1 MNKFAL
7 MGIAAAAATAS
18 MVAAAPAEAG
28 TFSTYGV
35 DEGRSTWETDLL
47 GLTTEPIL
55 TETFEGLATGG
66 GLGFSVTTDKLTAST
81 QGVGSIVDLGAPA
94 GNVFGATPVS
104 TTFTLSEAS
113 LGFSVDLRQQSD
125 LGTGTLS
132 WTVFGESGDELGMGT
147 LDVPDDGEFNFFG
160 LISDDPTHLISSV
173 EFQSVSGAVSLI
185 SYNDVAFAAPGAV
198 ESVPEPASMLGLLT
212 VGAVAAGGALKR
224 QRSAEA

>member
-81 QGVGSIVDLGAPA
+81 KGVGSIVDLGAPA

-113 LGFSVDLRQQSD
+113 LGFGVDLRQQSD

-147 LDVPDDGEFNFFG
+147 LDVPSRRGVQLLWSHFRRSDSPNF
-160 LISDDPTHLISSV
+160 LCRISIRFRSSV
-173 EFQSVSGAVSLI
+173 PDFI
-185 SYNDVAFAAPGAV
+185 
-198 ESVPEPASMLGLLT
+198 
-212 VGAVAAGGALKR
+212 
-224 QRSAEA
+224 